1 MKPLLKTRLMIS
13 NIQRLK
19 ISVSPQ
25 VLCTP
30 EANLVSQANVQLV
43 LNTKN
48 IDIFR
53 WLVAFLGRR

>member
-1 MKPLLKTRLMIS
+1 MIS